1 MRWHVSLSSRTRLGI
16 EDRDCDAVY
25 QSGISPRRRQ
35 ERGECR
41 QKKNTM
47 YMKSIIKRCN
57 IPFVPCLPASVPISI
72 FCSFR
77 FSFIV
82 LQFTLGQAKSVCVGT
97 YAAGGTGSCRWA
109 CLLCHTSA
117 PQPAVP
123 GQHHQ
128 VLMPARPIADIRR
141 VAQAS
146 RAQHCRLSDSRA
158 RNLSSSTRASAA
170 KRAPPPA
177 PSQTPS
183 TTNRLC
189 PCN

>member
-1 MRWHVSLSSRTRLGI
+1 MRWHGSLGSRTWLGI
-16 EDRDCDAVY
+16 EVRIATGCIDQEFHHGD
-25 QSGISPRRRQ
+25 GRR
-35 ERGECR
+35 E
-41 QKKNTM
+41 
-47 YMKSIIKRCN
+47 
-57 IPFVPCLPASVPISI
+57 ASVDKKKHHVYEIHQSMLQLSICFMSISSRPLSNMVLVQI
-72 FCSFR
+72 
-77 FSFIV
+77 SFIV
-82 LQFTLGQAKSVCVGT
+82 LQSTQSQAKSAYVRT

-109 CLLCHTSA
+109 CLLCYTSA
-117 PQPAVP
+117 LQPAVP
-123 GQHHQ
+123 GQHHR